1 MACEK
6 IASGTLVMALCS
18 RHRDWGGGTG
28 GGREEEGGEEGGRRG
43 GREGGREEGG
53 EENEYLKIS

>member
-43 GREGGREEGG
+43 GREDLCIKMIKDSSFVNR
-53 EENEYLKIS
+53 L